1 MAFCATC
8 RFPSAFRIVNREL
21 HLHFWELILWVVT
34 AAWIAAG
41 LFAFWNITG
50 ATILRPAASGNA
62 PGRFPRVSILLA
74 ARNEQEM
81 LPATLDSLLK
91 LDYPDFE
98 IILVNDDSS
107 DRTGAIADQWAERHG
122 ARGKL
127 RVIHNRRLPPGWRGK
142 VHAMNLAA
150 QAATGEWILA
160 TDADVVFHP
169 SLLRQAVTLALRKNV
184 QFLSL
189 TPEVEMQSW
198 AEKVVLPAFGLLLFM
213 LFPLRLVNNPRSS
226 RAMAA
231 GAFLLMRHDDL
242 KALGGY
248 ARLRDTLIED
258 LRMAELFKRNGRR
271 TYLGVSRGVFYTRMY
286 ENWREVFEGLAR
298 SAWEGAGCSLGKV
311 LAGVVAG
318 SVLAVL
324 PWISLAAL
332 LLAHGFAATPFIY
345 DPAIWAAAAASAASI
360 VIYCPVVF
368 FAGISPLYTFT
379 LPLASIFYSTVSVVS
394 AFRSLTGPGL
404 RWKGR
409 SYQPP
414 AA

>member
-1 MAFCATC
+1 
-8 RFPSAFRIVNREL
+8 L
-21 HLHFWELILWVVT
+21 HLLDLVLWFVFG
-34 AAWIAAG
+34 WIAAG

-50 ATILRPAASGNA
+50 VAILRPQAAPA
-62 PGRFPRVSILLA
+62 PPSVLPRVSILLA
-74 ARNEQEM
+74 ARNEQDM

-98 IILVNDDSS
+98 IIMVNDDSD
-107 DRTGAIADQWAERHG
+107 DRTGAIAEEWAQRDG

-127 RVIHNRRLPPGWRGK
+127 RVIHNYHLPSGWRGK
-142 VHAMNLAA
+142 VHAMSLAA
-150 QAATGEWILA
+150 QAASGEWILS
-160 TDADVVFHP
+160 TDADVVFHS
-169 SLLRQAVTLALRKNV
+169 SLLRQAVELAMRKDV

-189 TPEVEMQSW
+189 TPEVKMQSW
-198 AEKVVLPAFGLLLFM
+198 AEKVVLPAFGFLLFM
-213 LFPLRLVNNPRSS
+213 LFPLRRVNDPRSS

-248 ARLRDTLIED
+248 GRLRDTLIED

-271 TYLGVSRGVFYTRMY
+271 TYLGVTRGVFYTQMY

-298 SAWEGAGCSLGKV
+298 SAWEGAGCSLLKV

-318 SVLAVL
+318 SVAAVL
-324 PWISLAAL
+324 PWLSLAAL
-332 LLAHGFAATPFIY
+332 WISHLFTGVPLVHNPVFI
-345 DPAIWAAAAASAASI
+345 AAAAASAASA
-360 VIYCPVVF
+360 VIYCPVVV
-368 FAGISPLYTFT
+368 FAGLSPLYTFT
-379 LPLASIFYSTVSVVS
+379 LPLASLFYSSVSLVS

>member
-1 MAFCATC
+1 MHDLDL
-8 RFPSAFRIVNREL
+8 V
-21 HLHFWELILWVVT
+21 LWLVCVV
-34 AAWIAAG
+34 WVAAG
-41 LFAFWNITG
+41 LYAFWNIIG
-50 ATILRPAASGNA
+50 VAILRPVSFPPA
-62 PGRFPRVSILLA
+62 PSRLPRVSVLLA
-74 ARNEQEM
+74 ARNEQDM
-81 LPATLDSLLK
+81 LPETLDSLLK

-98 IILVNDDSS
+98 IILVDDDS
-107 DRTGAIADQWAERHG
+107 DDGTGAIADEWALLKG

-127 RVIHNRRLPPGWRGK
+127 RVIHNHHLPPGWRGK
-142 VHAMNLAA
+142 VHAMSLAA
-150 QAATGEWILA
+150 EAATGEWILA

-169 SLLRQAVTLALRKNV
+169 SLLRQAVELAQRKNV

-213 LFPLRLVNNPRSS
+213 LFPLRRVNDPRSS

-231 GAFLLMRHDDL
+231 GAFMLMHRDDL
-242 KALGGY
+242 FALGGY
-248 ARLRDTLIED
+248 ARLRNTLIED

-271 TYLGVSRGVFYTRMY
+271 TYLGVTRGVFHTQMY

-298 SAWEGAGCSLGKV
+298 SAWEGTGCSLWKV
-311 LAGVVAG
+311 LAGVAVGNA
-318 SVLAVL
+318 LAVL
-324 PWISLAAL
+324 PWVSLAAL
-332 LLAHGFAATPFIY
+332 WFSHLFTGMPLAHNPAFIAAV
-345 DPAIWAAAAASAASI
+345 AASAASA
-360 VIYCPVVF
+360 VIYCPVVV
-368 FAGISPLYTFT
+368 FAGLSPLYAFT
-379 LPLASIFYSTVSVVS
+379 LPLASLFYSTISVVS

>member
-1 MAFCATC
+1 M
-8 RFPSAFRIVNREL
+8 
-21 HLHFWELILWVVT
+21 HFLDLVLWFVFVG
-34 AAWIAAG
+34 WIAAG
-41 LFAFWNITG
+41 IYAFWNFIG
-50 ATILRPAASGNA
+50 VAILRPQPFPA
-62 PGRFPRVSILLA
+62 PQAMQHRLPRVSILLA

-98 IILVNDDSS
+98 IILVNDDSD
-107 DRTGAIADQWAERHG
+107 DRTGAIADEWAQRDG

-127 RVIHNRRLPPGWRGK
+127 RVIHNHHLPSGWRGK
-142 VHAMNLAA
+142 VHAMSLAA
-150 QAATGEWILA
+150 AAARGEWILS
-160 TDADVVFHP
+160 TDADIVFHP
-169 SLLRQAVTLALRKNV
+169 SLLRQAVELAQRKNV

-189 TPEVEMQSW
+189 TPEVEMQSR
-198 AEKVVLPAFGLLLFM
+198 AEKVVLPAFGFFLFM
-213 LFPLRLVNNPRSS
+213 LFPLRRVNDPRSP

-242 KALGGY
+242 TALGGY

-271 TYLGVSRGVFYTRMY
+271 TYLGITQGVFRTRMY
-286 ENWREVFEGLAR
+286 ENWHEVFEGLTR
-298 SAWEGAGCSLGKV
+298 SAWEGAGCSIWK
-311 LAGVVAG
+311 VVAG
-318 SVLAVL
+318 VAVATGMAVL
-324 PWISLAAL
+324 PWLSLAAL
-332 LLAHGFAATPFIY
+332 WLSHLVTGVPLAHNPAFI
-345 DPAIWAAAAASAASI
+345 AAAAATAASA

-368 FAGISPLYTFT
+368 FAGVSPLYTFT
-379 LPLASIFYSTVSVVS
+379 LPLASLFYSTVAVVS
-394 AFRSLTGPGL
+394 AFRSITGPGL

>member
-1 MAFCATC
+1 MHDLDL
-8 RFPSAFRIVNREL
+8 V
-21 HLHFWELILWVVT
+21 LWFVFVV
-34 AAWIAAG
+34 WIAAG
-41 LFAFWNITG
+41 LFAFWNFLG
-50 ATILRPAASGNA
+50 VAVLRPVSF
-62 PGRFPRVSILLA
+62 PSPPSRLPRVSILLA

-98 IILVNDDSS
+98 IILVDDDSD
-107 DRTGAIADQWAERHG
+107 DRTGVIADEWAQREG

-127 RVIHNRRLPPGWRGK
+127 RVIHNHHLPPGWRGK
-142 VHAMNLAA
+142 VHAMSLAA
-150 QAATGEWILA
+150 AAATGEWILS

-169 SLLRQAVTLALRKNV
+169 SLLRQAVELASRKQV

-189 TPEVEMQSW
+189 TPEVKMQSW
-198 AEKVVLPAFGLLLFM
+198 AEKVVLPAFGFLLFM
-213 LFPLRLVNNPRSS
+213 LFPLRLVNDPSS
-226 RAMAA
+226 PRAMAA

-271 TYLGVSRGVFYTRMY
+271 TYLGVTRGVFHTQMY

-298 SAWEGAGCSLGKV
+298 SAWEGAGCSLRKV
-311 LAGVVAG
+311 LAGVAAG
-318 SVLAVL
+318 SALAVL
-324 PWISLAAL
+324 PWVSLAAL
-332 LLAHGFAATPFIY
+332 WLSHLFTGTLLAHNPAFIAAV
-345 DPAIWAAAAASAASI
+345 AASAASAL
-360 VIYCPVVF
+360 IYLPVVV
-368 FAGISPLYTFT
+368 FAGVSPLYVFT
-379 LPLASIFYSTVSVVS
+379 LPLASFFYSTISVVS

>member
-1 MAFCATC
+1 
-8 RFPSAFRIVNREL
+8 L
-21 HLHFWELILWVVT
+21 HLLDLVLWFVFVV
-34 AAWIAAG
+34 WIAAG
-41 LFAFWNITG
+41 LFAFWNIIG
-50 ATILRPAASGNA
+50 VAIVRPQSSLA
-62 PGRFPRVSILLA
+62 PQSALPRVSILLA

-81 LPATLDSLLK
+81 LPATLDSLFK

-98 IILVNDDSS
+98 IILVDDDSD
-107 DRTGAIADQWAERHG
+107 DRTGAIADEWAQREG
-122 ARGKL
+122 ASGKL
-127 RVIHNRRLPPGWRGK
+127 RVIHNHHLPTDWRGK
-142 VHAMNLAA
+142 VHAMHLAA
-150 QAATGEWILA
+150 AAATGEWILS

-169 SLLRQAVTLALRKNV
+169 SLLRQAVELALRKNV

-198 AEKVVLPAFGLLLFM
+198 AEKVVLPAFGFLLFM
-213 LFPLRLVNNPRSS
+213 VFPLRRVNDPRSS

-231 GAFLLMRHDDL
+231 GAFLLMRHDHL
-242 KALGGY
+242 NALGGY

-271 TYLGVSRGVFYTRMY
+271 TYLGVTRGVFHTRMY

-298 SAWEGAGCSLGKV
+298 SAWEGAGCSLWKV
-311 LAGVVAG
+311 LAGVVTG
-318 SVLAVL
+318 SAVAVL
-324 PWISLAAL
+324 PWVSLAAL
-332 LLAHGFAATPFIY
+332 WLAHLVAGIPLAHNPVFI
-345 DPAIWAAAAASAASI
+345 AAAAACAASAT
-360 VIYCPVVF
+360 IYCPVVV
-368 FAGISPLYTFT
+368 FAGLSPLYTFT
-379 LPLASIFYSTVSVVS
+379 LPLASLFYSTVSVVS

>member
-1 MAFCATC
+1 MHD
-8 RFPSAFRIVNREL
+8 L
-21 HLHFWELILWVVT
+21 DLLLWLVFVV
-34 AAWIAAG
+34 WIAAG
-41 LFAFWNITG
+41 LFAFWNIIG
-50 ATILRPAASGNA
+50 VAILRPVSFAAPPIA
-62 PGRFPRVSILLA
+62 LPRVSILLA

-91 LDYPDFE
+91 LYYPDFE
-98 IILVNDDSS
+98 VILVDDDSDDS
-107 DRTGAIADQWAERHG
+107 TGAIADEWEQSDV

-127 RVIHNRRLPPGWRGK
+127 RVIHNHHLPPGWRGK
-142 VHAMNLAA
+142 VHAMSLAA
-150 QAATGEWILA
+150 NAATGEWILS

-169 SLLRQAVTLALRKNV
+169 SLLRQAVELALRKKV

-189 TPEVEMQSW
+189 TPEVTMQSW
-198 AEKVVLPAFGLLLFM
+198 AEKVVLPAFGFLLFM
-213 LFPLRLVNNPRSS
+213 LFPLRLVNDTRSS

-258 LRMAELFKRNGRR
+258 LRMAELFKLNGRR
-271 TYLGVSRGVFYTRMY
+271 IYLGVTRGVFHTQMY

-298 SAWEGAGCSLGKV
+298 SAWEGTGGSLWKV

-318 SVLAVL
+318 NTVAVL
-324 PWISLAAL
+324 PWVSLAAL
-332 LLAHGFAATPFIY
+332 WLSDFLTGTPLAHSPVFI
-345 DPAIWAAAAASAASI
+345 AAAAASAASAF
-360 VIYCPVVF
+360 IYCPVVV
-368 FAGISPLYTFT
+368 FAGLSPLYVFT
-379 LPLASIFYSTVSVVS
+379 LPLASLFYSTVSLVS
-394 AFRSLTGPGL
+394 AFRSLSGPGL

>member
-1 MAFCATC
+1 
-8 RFPSAFRIVNREL
+8 L
-21 HLHFWELILWVVT
+21 HLLDLVLWFVFVV
-34 AAWIAAG
+34 WIAAG
-41 LFAFWNITG
+41 LFAFWNIIG
-50 ATILRPAASGNA
+50 VVILRPVSFSD
-62 PGRFPRVSILLA
+62 PPPFRLPRVSILLA

-98 IILVNDDSS
+98 IILVDDDSD
-107 DRTGAIADQWAERHG
+107 DRTGAIADEWAQRHG
-122 ARGKL
+122 AAGKL
-127 RVIHNRRLPPGWRGK
+127 HVIHNHHLPTGWRGK

-150 QAATGEWILA
+150 QTATGEWVLS

-169 SLLRQAVTLALRKNV
+169 SLLRQAVELAQRKNV

-189 TPEVEMQSW
+189 TPELEMQSW
-198 AEKVVLPAFGLLLFM
+198 AEKVVLPAFGFLLFM
-213 LFPLRLVNNPRSS
+213 LFPLRRVNDPRSS

-271 TYLGVSRGVFYTRMY
+271 TYLGVTRGVFHTQMY

-298 SAWEGAGCSLGKV
+298 SAWEGAGCSLWKV
-311 LAGVVAG
+311 LAGVAAG
-318 SVLAVL
+318 SALAVL
-324 PWISLAAL
+324 PWVSLAAL
-332 LLAHGFAATPFIY
+332 WLAHLIAGIPLAH
-345 DPAIWAAAAASAASI
+345 DPAFIAAAAASAASAI
-360 VIYCPVVF
+360 IYCPVVI
-368 FAGISPLYTFT
+368 FAGLSPLYTFT
-379 LPLASIFYSTVSVVS
+379 LPLASLFYSTVSAVS

>member
-1 MAFCATC
+1 LQLLEF
-8 RFPSAFRIVNREL
+8 
-21 HLHFWELILWVVT
+21 ILWSVFFV
-34 AAWIAAG
+34 WFAAG

-50 ATILRPAASGNA
+50 VAILRPKSFSV
-62 PGRFPRVSILLA
+62 PSSPLPRVAILLA
-74 ARNEQEM
+74 ARNEQER

-98 IILVNDDSS
+98 IILVDDDSD
-107 DRTGAIADQWAERHG
+107 DRTGAIADEWARRQSAG
-122 ARGKL
+122 GKL
-127 RVIHNRRLPPGWRGK
+127 RVIHNHHLPPGWRGK
-142 VHAMNLAA
+142 VHAMSLAA
-150 QAATGEWILA
+150 GAATGEWILS

-169 SLLRQAVTLALRKNV
+169 SLLRQAVELGLRKDV

-189 TPEVEMQSW
+189 TPEVRMQPW
-198 AEKVVLPAFGLLLFM
+198 AEKVVLPAFAFLLFM
-213 LFPLRLVNNPRSS
+213 LFPLRLVNDPRRQ

-231 GAFLLMRHDDL
+231 GSFMLMRRKDL
-242 KALGGY
+242 VALGGY

-271 TYLGVSRGVFYTRMY
+271 TYLGVTRGVFYTRMY

-298 SAWEGAGCSLGKV
+298 SAWEGTGCSLWKV
-311 LAGVVAG
+311 LAGVAVG
-318 SVLAVL
+318 NGLAVL
-324 PWISLAAL
+324 PWVSLVTL
-332 LLAHGFAATPFIY
+332 WLSHVFSGTPLGHDPVFI
-345 DPAIWAAAAASAASI
+345 AAAAACAASAA
-360 VIYCPVVF
+360 IYCPVVV
-368 FAGISPLYTFT
+368 FAGLSPLYTFT
-379 LPLASIFYSTVSVVS
+379 LPIASLFYSTVSLVS

>member
-1 MAFCATC
+1 
-8 RFPSAFRIVNREL
+8 L
-21 HLHFWELILWVVT
+21 HLLDLVLWFVFVV
-34 AAWIAAG
+34 WIAAG

-50 ATILRPAASGNA
+50 AAILRPQSPAAPLS
-62 PGRFPRVSILLA
+62 PLPRVSILLA

-98 IILVNDDSS
+98 IILVDDDSD
-107 DRTGAIADQWAERHG
+107 DRTGAIADDWARRH
-122 ARGKL
+122 AAAVKL
-127 RVIHNRRLPPGWRGK
+127 RVIHNHHLPPGWRGK
-142 VHAMNLAA
+142 VHAMSLAA
-150 QAATGEWILA
+150 AAATGEWILS

-169 SLLRQAVTLALRKNV
+169 SLLRQAVELALRKNV

-189 TPEVEMQSW
+189 TPEVKMQSW
-198 AEKVVLPAFGLLLFM
+198 AEKVVLPAFGFLLFM
-213 LFPLRLVNNPRSS
+213 LFPLRRVNDPRSS

-231 GAFLLMRHDDL
+231 GAFLLMRHEDL
-242 KALGGY
+242 VSLGGY
-248 ARLRDTLIED
+248 ARLRHTLIED

-271 TYLGVSRGVFYTRMY
+271 TYLGVTRGVFYTRMY

-298 SAWEGAGCSLGKV
+298 SAWEGAGCSLWKV
-311 LAGVVAG
+311 LAGVAAG
-318 SVLAVL
+318 NVLAVL
-324 PWISLAAL
+324 PWVSLAAL
-332 LLAHGFAATPFIY
+332 WLAHFVEGIPLAH
-345 DPAIWAAAAASAASI
+345 DPAFIAAAAASAASA
-360 VIYCPVVF
+360 VIYCPVVV
-368 FAGISPLYTFT
+368 FAGLSPLYTFT
-379 LPLASIFYSTVSVVS
+379 LPLASLFYSTVSIVS

>member
-1 MAFCATC
+1 MYLLDL
-8 RFPSAFRIVNREL
+8 V
-21 HLHFWELILWVVT
+21 LWFVFVV
-34 AAWIAAG
+34 WIAAG

-50 ATILRPAASGNA
+50 AAILRPASYTAS
-62 PGRFPRVSILLA
+62 PSTLPRVSILLA

-81 LPATLDSLLK
+81 LPTTLDSLLK

-98 IILVNDDSS
+98 IILVDDDSD
-107 DRTGAIADQWAERHG
+107 DRTGAIADEWAQRHG
-122 ARGKL
+122 AAGML
-127 RVIHNRRLPPGWRGK
+127 RVIHNHHLPPGWRGK
-142 VHAMNLAA
+142 VHAMSLAA
-150 QAATGEWILA
+150 AAATGEWILS

-169 SLLRQAVTLALRKNV
+169 SLLRQAVELALRKNV

-189 TPEVEMQSW
+189 TPEVRMQSW
-198 AEKVVLPAFGLLLFM
+198 AEKVVLPAFGFLLFM
-213 LFPLRLVNNPRSS
+213 LFPLRLVNDPRSS

-271 TYLGVSRGVFYTRMY
+271 AYLGVTRGVFYTRMY

-298 SAWEGAGCSLGKV
+298 SAWEGAGCSLWKV
-311 LAGVVAG
+311 LAGVAAG
-318 SVLAVL
+318 NALAVL

-332 LLAHGFAATPFIY
+332 CLAHLIAGIPLAHDPVFI
-345 DPAIWAAAAASAASI
+345 AAAAASAASA
-360 VIYCPVVF
+360 VVYCPVVV
-368 FAGISPLYTFT
+368 FAGLSPLYTFT
-379 LPLASIFYSTVSVVS
+379 LPLASLFYSTVSIVS

>member
-1 MAFCATC
+1 
-8 RFPSAFRIVNREL
+8 L
-21 HLHFWELILWVVT
+21 HLLELVLWVVFVV
-34 AAWIAAG
+34 WISAG

-50 ATILRPAASGNA
+50 AAILRPQPSL
-62 PGRFPRVSILLA
+62 PMVSPLPRVSILLA

-81 LPATLDSLLK
+81 LPATLDSLFK

-98 IILVNDDSS
+98 IIVVDDDSD
-107 DRTGAIADQWAERHG
+107 DRTGAIADEWARREG

-127 RVIHNRRLPPGWRGK
+127 RVIHNHHLPPGWRGK
-142 VHAMNLAA
+142 VHAMHLAA
-150 QAATGEWILA
+150 AAATGEWILS

-169 SLLRQAVTLALRKNV
+169 SLLRQAVELALRKNV

-189 TPEVEMQSW
+189 TPEVKMQSW
-198 AEKVVLPAFGLLLFM
+198 AEKVVLPAFGFLLFM

-242 KALGGY
+242 IALGGY

-258 LRMAELFKRNGRR
+258 LRMADLFKCNGRR
-271 TYLGVSRGVFYTRMY
+271 TYLGATRGVFHTRMY

-298 SAWEGAGCSLGKV
+298 SAWEGAGCSLWRV
-311 LAGVVAG
+311 LAGVAAG
-318 SVLAVL
+318 NALAVL
-324 PWISLAAL
+324 PWLSLVVLWASHLFTGTPL
-332 LLAHGFAATPFIY
+332 LHNPVFIG
-345 DPAIWAAAAASAASI
+345 AAAASAASA
-360 VIYCPVVF
+360 VVYCPVVV
-368 FAGISPLYTFT
+368 FAGLSPLYTFT
-379 LPLASIFYSTVSVVS
+379 LPFASLFYSTVSVVS

>member
-1 MAFCATC
+1 MH
-8 RFPSAFRIVNREL
+8 VL
-21 HLHFWELILWVVT
+21 DLVLWFVFVV
-34 AAWIAAG
+34 WIAAG
-41 LFAFWNITG
+41 LFAFWNFVG
-50 ATILRPAASGNA
+50 VAILRPQAFPA
-62 PGRFPRVSILLA
+62 PPSTLPRVSILLA

-91 LDYPDFE
+91 LDYPNFE
-98 IILVNDDSS
+98 IILVNDDSD
-107 DRTGAIADQWAERHG
+107 DRTGAIADEWAQRHEAG
-122 ARGKL
+122 GKL
-127 RVIHNRRLPPGWRGK
+127 RVIHNHHLPPGWRGK
-142 VHAMNLAA
+142 VHAMHLVAA
-150 QAATGEWILA
+150 SASGEWILS

-169 SLLRQAVTLALRKNV
+169 SLLRQAVELALQKEV

-189 TPEVEMQSW
+189 TPEVKMQSW
-198 AEKVVLPAFGLLLFM
+198 AEKVVLPAFGFLLFM
-213 LFPLRLVNNPRSS
+213 LFPLRRVNDPRSS

-242 KALGGY
+242 IALGGY

-271 TYLGVSRGVFYTRMY
+271 TYLGVTRGVFYTQMY

-298 SAWEGAGCSLGKV
+298 SAWEGAGCSLWKV

-318 SVLAVL
+318 SAAAVL
-324 PWISLAAL
+324 PWVSLAAL
-332 LLAHGFAATPFIY
+332 GLGHLVAGIPLAHNPAFI
-345 DPAIWAAAAASAASI
+345 AAAAACAASA
-360 VIYCPVVF
+360 VIYCPVVV
-368 FAGISPLYTFT
+368 FAGLSPLYAFT
-379 LPLASIFYSTVSVVS
+379 LPLASLFYSTVSVVS

>member
-1 MAFCATC
+1 
-8 RFPSAFRIVNREL
+8 L
-21 HLHFWELILWVVT
+21 HLLDLVLWFVFVV
-34 AAWIAAG
+34 WIAAG
-41 LFAFWNITG
+41 LFSFWNITG
-50 ATILRPAASGNA
+50 VAILRPDSSSVA
-62 PGRFPRVSILLA
+62 PPYLPRVSILLA

-98 IILVNDDSS
+98 IILVDDDSDDS
-107 DRTGAIADQWAERHG
+107 TGAIADEWARRDG

-127 RVIHNRRLPPGWRGK
+127 RVIHNHHLPPGWRGK
-142 VHAMNLAA
+142 VHAMHRAA
-150 QAATGEWILA
+150 AAATGEWILS

-169 SLLRQAVTLALRKNV
+169 SLLRQAVELAQRKNV

-189 TPEVEMQSW
+189 TPEVTMQSW
-198 AEKVVLPAFGLLLFM
+198 AEKVVLPAFGFLLFM
-213 LFPLRLVNNPRSS
+213 LFPLRLVNDHRSS

-231 GAFLLMRHDDL
+231 GAFLLMRHEDL
-242 KALGGY
+242 VALGGY

-271 TYLGVSRGVFYTRMY
+271 IYLGVTRGVFYTQMY
-286 ENWREVFEGLAR
+286 ENWHEVFEGLAR
-298 SAWEGAGCSLGKV
+298 SAWEGTGCSLKKV

-318 SVLAVL
+318 SALAVL
-324 PWISLAAL
+324 PWVSLVVLWAAHLSTGAPL
-332 LLAHGFAATPFIY
+332 LHNPVFI
-345 DPAIWAAAAASAASI
+345 AAAAASAAST
-360 VIYCPVVF
+360 VIYCPVVV
-368 FAGISPLYTFT
+368 FAGLSPLYTFT
-379 LPLASIFYSTVSVVS
+379 LPLASLFYSTVSVVS

-414 AA
+414 TA